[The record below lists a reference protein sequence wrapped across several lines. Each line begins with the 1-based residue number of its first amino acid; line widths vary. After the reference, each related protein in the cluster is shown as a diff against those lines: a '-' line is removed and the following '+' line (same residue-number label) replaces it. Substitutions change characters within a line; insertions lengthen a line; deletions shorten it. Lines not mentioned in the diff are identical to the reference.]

1 MWFPLHNFQIHFRKI
16 GEKCGLSQDAR
27 KEIRRQG
34 IRQPDA
40 HHGSTTGNGDLQLA
54 ESSQDTSHFLT
65 NLLPGSRQLRTVFLA
80 RQQHFS
86 ASLPAAEFCFQV
98 IDLAGHSVA
107 GVESASLELLAKFLC
122 IPPDKLTSHKALL
135 RMWIAALLTTVLRRE
150 KCPEKKTLFILDEC
164 AQLGTMPLL
173 EQAVTL
179 LRGYGLQVW
188 TFWQDMEQV
197 RSNYPNRHETLINN
211 AAVLQAFGIS
221 NSMMARQ
228 LTEVLDCSSAD
239 LLAMKNEES
248 RVFMKGQGSRTCRL
262 PDYLHDAAFKGLW
275 DNNPFFGGPSAGGVP
290 IC

>member
-1 MWFPLHNFQIHFRKI
+1 MLASPTLQGPGN
-16 GEKCGLSQDAR
+16 LSNR
-27 KEIRRQG
+27 
-34 IRQPDA
+34 PPW
-40 HHGSTTGNGDLQLA
+40 
-54 ESSQDTSHFLT
+54 
-65 NLLPGSRQLRTVFLA
+65 LLVALFAIEDG
-80 RQQHFS
+80 
-86 ASLPAAEFCFQV
+86 
-98 IDLAGHSVA
+98 GHSIHQECSGFGKLHAWALVKMHL
-107 GVESASLELLAKFLC
+107 GRAKFLTQ
-122 IPPDKLTSHKALL
+122 INRADGIGQTQDSAFFFVRNHQFK
-135 RMWIAALLTTVLRRE
+135 AALLTTVLRRE

-197 RSNYPNRHETLINN
+197 RSNYPSRHETLINN

-239 LLAMKNEES
+239 LLTMKNEES

-275 DNNPFFGGPSAGGVP
+275 DNNPFFGGPSASGRP
-290 IC
+290 NP